1 MNFANR
7 LPSTFAGLLA
17 IAGAIGLAPVSH
29 ATAIFSTAVTVPATG
44 PSQTEYFENS
54 GQANPSTLVNIGL
67 FSFPSYAT
75 LDPAK
80 GLVGLS
86 VSLSITGLDVQSLP
100 SVGQDLGN
108 IDLAIDGIDTGIVI
122 TGFNN
127 TTFTGTVNGD
137 ISASLNA
144 TLYSLLENGSGSTQ
158 FTLDNS
164 ESAISHGQTV
174 SQTIDS
180 TNYSGA
186 DTSTPY
192 SPSEILPNG
201 APDAPST
208 YTAATTAGQLVL
220 GLIMNNPTGTSDT
233 SAAPNLFTFNQA
245 TVTLEAA
252 DVSLASPVP
261 FEPSQAIG
269 FGLIALFIALWYV
282 PQTKE
287 MMKRL
292 LVPAAA

>member
-1 MNFANR
+1 MNFSNR
-7 LPSTFAGLLA
+7 LSSTFAGLLA
-17 IAGAIGLAPVSH
+17 VAGALALTPVSH

-44 PSQTEYFENS
+44 PGQTEYFENA

-67 FSFPSYAT
+67 FSFPSYAS

-86 VSLSITGLDVQSLP
+86 VNLTITGLDVNSFP
-100 SVGQDLGN
+100 NVGQDLGN

-127 TTFTGTVNGD
+127 TTFTGTIVGD

-144 TLYSLLENGSGSTQ
+144 TLFNLLQNGSGSTQ

-164 ESAISHGQTV
+164 QTAVSHGQTV
-174 SQTIDS
+174 SSTTDS
-180 TNYSGA
+180 FNYSGA

-192 SPSEILPNG
+192 DPNEILANG

-208 YTAATTAGQLVL
+208 YTTATTAGQLVL
-220 GLIMNNPTGTSDT
+220 GLIMNNPNGTSDT

-252 DVSLASPVP
+252 DVSLANVP

-269 FGLIALFIALWYV
+269 FGLIALLVGMWYV

-292 LVPAAA
+292 LVPAAV

>member
-7 LPSTFAGLLA
+7 FHSTFAGLLA
-17 IAGAIGLAPVSH
+17 VAGALALTPASH

-44 PSQTEYFENS
+44 PGQTEYFENA

-67 FSFPSYAT
+67 FSFPDYTT

-86 VSLSITGLDVQSLP
+86 VNLSITGLDVQSSP
-100 SVGQDLGN
+100 SIGQDLGN

-122 TGFNN
+122 TNFNN
-127 TTFTGTVNGD
+127 TTFTGTVVGD

-144 TLYSLLENGSGSTQ
+144 TLYTLLEDGSGSTQ

-164 ESAISHGQTV
+164 QSAVSHGQTV

-180 TNYSGA
+180 GNYSGA

-192 SPSEILPNG
+192 SPDEILPNG

-208 YTAATTAGQLVL
+208 YSTATNAGQLVL
-220 GLIMNNPTGTSDT
+220 GLIMNNPNGTSDT
-233 SAAPNLFTFNQA
+233 SSAPNLFTFNQA

-252 DVSLASPVP
+252 DVSLASVP

-292 LVPAAA
+292 LVPAAS